1 MTYITHCKNPDEE
14 KVNEGGEENV
24 NVAREYED
32 SDLEENKNL
41 FEILENE
48 QNLDV
53 FLEEA
58 EDEDLS
64 LYDLKN
70 AS

>member
-1 MTYITHCKNPDEE
+1 MTSITHCKNLDEE
-14 KVNEGGEENV
+14 KVNEGEEEKV
-24 NVAREYED
+24 NVAREDED
-32 SDLEENKNL
+32 SDLEENKNI

-58 EDEDLS
+58 EEEDLS